1 MWGLFWQL
9 LEKFWL
15 LFISPCGHTVWNRE
29 GEYMFISL
37 RSVASIKKKLDP
49 TQPTYLDAKNSLLN
63 HKEEKFLLPKFS
75 LDRYLL

>member
-1 MWGLFWQL
+1 
-9 LEKFWL
+9 
-15 LFISPCGHTVWNRE
+15 
-29 GEYMFISL
+29 MFISL